1 MVAHPNALLVGEDFR
16 GRADVTGKAFG
27 HEILARALANG
38 RGPVDCAHV
47 QPGQMNLYHMATSHR
62 LVGGSDGKRFV
73 VCTGNYRRC
82 AEGPTLRSSRSG
94 LGAAAAQP

>member
-1 MVAHPNALLVGEDFR
+1 
-16 GRADVTGKAFG
+16 
-27 HEILARALANG
+27 
-38 RGPVDCAHV
+38 
-47 QPGQMNLYHMATSHR
+47 MNLYHMATSHR